1 MFVLGYIGVERVHL
15 QQLQN
20 LFAFPVTLKT
30 PIRLHFDEGTARIP
44 TSCIYL
50 YFFPLKRGA
59 LRCFQMANRIILQLY
74 TDQHMQ

>member
-1 MFVLGYIGVERVHL
+1 MFVLGYIGVEKVHL

-44 TSCIYL
+44 KSYIYL
-50 YFFPLKRGA
+50 YFFLQNGA
-59 LRCFQMANRIILQLY
+59 PYAVFRWQIV
-74 TDQHMQ
+74 